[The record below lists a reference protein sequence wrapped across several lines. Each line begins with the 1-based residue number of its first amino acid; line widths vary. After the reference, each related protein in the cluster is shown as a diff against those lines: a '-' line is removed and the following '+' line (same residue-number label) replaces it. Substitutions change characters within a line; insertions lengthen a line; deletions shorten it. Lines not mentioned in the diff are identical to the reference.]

1 MGRGDTAGAAVVRA
15 SWAPGRAGPTHR
27 AEMTTQWLCG
37 QVLEVLEEDGSWLRS
52 RGPDGYES
60 WVGRG
65 SLLRLSPERAEAW
78 RREATAISLGVRV
91 RDVDEGDA
99 PLRGP
104 GQAAPP
110 RRLPWGA
117 RVVPEEG
124 GGVRLPDGT
133 SARPTSPY
141 ALAGPSERERRFPP
155 EPTAVVRTAVKWVGA
170 PYLWGGRTPEGTDCS
185 GLVQAV
191 HAVHGVD
198 LPRDSGQQLEAG
210 PGIRARDPEPG
221 AGNAGSVSAGG
232 RVAGGAGA
240 APASRPGDLLF
251 FGDDRRSVTHVAMV
265 VEEATVLHA
274 AEDNG
279 AVALDDLSADRP
291 LPRRLRR
298 RFVGATR
305 PVGSG

>member
-1 MGRGDTAGAAVVRA
+1 MDRDGPAGSAVVRA
-15 SWAPGRAGPTHR
+15 SWAPGRDGPSHR

-37 QVLEVLEEDGSWLRS
+37 QVLDVLEEDGSWLRG

-65 SLLRLSPERAEAW
+65 SLLRLSPARAEAW
-78 RREATAISLGVRV
+78 RREATAISLGVRL
-91 RDVDEGDA
+91 RDVDGGGA
-99 PLRGP
+99 SLPGP
-104 GQAAPP
+104 GRAAPP

-117 RVVPEEG
+117 RVVPAEG

-133 SARPTSPY
+133 SARPASPD

-155 EPTAVVRTAVKWVGA
+155 EPTAVVRTALRWVGA
-170 PYLWGGRTPEGTDCS
+170 PYLWGGRTPEGADCS

-210 PGIRARDPEPG
+210 PGIRAPDAE
-221 AGNAGSVSAGG
+221 
-232 RVAGGAGA
+232 
-240 APASRPGDLLF
+240 PGDLLF

-265 VEEATVLHA
+265 VEEATILHA

-279 AVALDDLSADRP
+279 AVALDDLSAERP

-298 RFVGATR
+298 RLVGATR
-305 PVGSG
+305 PASA